1 MDIGAD
7 DSQSERCVNPAASE
21 SARQYIAVASR
32 RGKRDHVSGG
42 CVSAKAPTSSLSH
55 KLDRLFKTV
64 HPAGRGEYTF
74 EEVARSLQER
84 GGPTVSA
91 TYIWQ
96 LRKGVR
102 DNPTKKHLEALAGFF
117 GVPPTYFFDDEQS
130 LQIQEE
136 LDFLAAIRDASI
148 KQLALRAQG
157 LSPAML
163 RTVAE
168 MVERAREVD
177 GLADPSVGRSSGSP
191 AVRHAVDADEQ
202 EQP

>member
-1 MDIGAD
+1 M
-7 DSQSERCVNPAASE
+7 
-21 SARQYIAVASR
+21 SATT
-32 RGKRDHVSGG
+32 
-42 CVSAKAPTSSLSH
+42 PTSSLSE

-130 LQIQEE
+130 VQIQEE

-177 GLADPSVGRSSGSP
+177 GLANPNAGKARGYPSGRAKTGT
-191 AVRHAVDADEQ
+191 DDQ
-202 EQP
+202 EQS